1 MLGEVSLRA
10 ARRRFRKKITA
21 PSMVLDDGT
30 WLTDSWQIAAW
41 ADNQVGGLF
50 FRGEIATVTSLN
62 EASERFLSLLRPV
75 VLERM
80 VSDYPLSLEENLPSL
95 FPRALHRPLRGM
107 GAIGIHYLLK
117 KYEKPTV
124 ERAEVEKLLE
134 GFRQSIGG
142 RETVLEAGFSYAD
155 ILIATALQM
164 IKPVTRKYWSIG
176 PATREAWTL
185 AHYEQSAAD
194 LLEWR
199 DRLFATYRL
208 STLTD
213 VKTTTPL
220 RTSE

>member
-1 MLGEVSLRA
+1 ML
-10 ARRRFRKKITA
+10 FR
-21 PSMVLDDGT
+21 S
-30 WLTDSWQIAAW
+30 
-41 ADNQVGGLF
+41 
-50 FRGEIATVTSLN
+50 
-62 EASERFLSLLRPV
+62 
-75 VLERM
+75 
-80 VSDYPLSLEENLPSL
+80 
-95 FPRALHRPLRGM
+95 
-107 GAIGIHYLLK
+107 YLLK

-124 ERAEVEKLLE
+124 ETAEVEKLLE

-185 AHYEQSAAD
+185 VDYEQSAAD